1 MATIPTSALELAEG
15 KPNHMIEKVHSDQT
29 NAQKEAQIIK
39 SSPEHV
45 HDKLKSSAPTTSD
58 EDASGSIPA
67 EQTAKDATIEKLD
80 STLPTMKEVE
90 GCGSVEG
97 SDDNENPTAGST
109 EAKVD
114 QEPTEKIKQEE
125 GEKIAR
131 SEEIGDENTRDE
143 DDKISS
149 KEKIRGDESQDEDGI
164 DYEISE
170 GNDIA
175 YSEEAQEFCKRRAPN
190 RIKQFTQYFRIVDYR
205 MEHLER
211 ELEKLRGDDSKHK
224 PKDATEEMISKP
236 PEPPK
241 VIQGIRR
248 LNWSDYRLSSNPQE
262 ATRLDNPGVSQKFS
276 WEGLKVRPDMHQK
289 GRADLTKPSGDQ
301 QYTNGSPVSTQ
312 QHHVLE
318 VLIEDPGINKRRR
331 VRRHDSGE
339 FIIKLSNRDAKKYQE
354 RDPINVQNSKTTLQ
368 SPERVRLCSKPL
380 LVILSAIVDPAGP
393 PLWDNIPH
401 IVILRPFKLFVIY
414 ETEIRDA
421 LKDLEKK
428 WQSNNQISP
437 SEKASERKPKEQH
450 GEANNSNDEED
461 KRYETTVPNPLVDT
475 VVKTDTFEALAHLR
489 LLVEFFENDMK
500 STFALRKQINAKEN
514 CPIAFADL
522 WHLFE
527 HGQEVRTPDVNV
539 QVFKVAKFTGGRDL
553 LSDNIEPS
561 GPNVRTDT
569 DGGFFIECYHY
580 DFNGTKYGPVH
591 RLFEIRRY
599 EGVRDIT
606 SLQVYP
612 LSFDPEHKKGRTHLA
627 QRGEKFMALARVN
640 RTAHKTYRGL
650 SLDKHAEEIESPI
663 IVDFQ
668 LAIAKAGVEIPSIIY
683 ESKIDYDRRETYE
696 KYSRCGF
703 EGCNSADIIFQD
715 YSFDS
720 LLSETFL
727 TKQKVHLAP
736 VEDPE
741 ELGEDERILLP
752 CSVHGFVLRSRKW
765 RTFNIDD
772 VDDIKYS
779 SGFDDLVLPSG
790 HKETLEALVK
800 NHSREGSATG
810 KKRDN
815 KVSMDLVTGKGKGLI
830 ILLHGAPG
838 VGKTSTAECIAEKTE
853 RPLPQMGLDEA
864 DVFLTLRNQTDL
876 SRNAIVSVFL
886 RTLEYYSGIL
896 FLTTNRVG
904 ALDPAFKSRIHL
916 SLYYPKLTREVST
929 KIWKSHIR
937 KAKDYFENRGES
949 YTLHKREII
958 DFSKQHFKGLRKE
971 KAEPWNGRQIRN
983 AFQTAIALAE
993 HEAYMSGGKPKL
1005 TDRQFH
1011 TVAHAS
1017 SEFEKYL
1024 RITHGRSES
1033 QLAEAAKIRTDDLDK
1048 AERKMAAITQRQRL
1062 RGLPKSED
1070 EPSDSD
1076 SEESS
1081 SSDTDDTS
1089 SSEESPPPRAN
1100 KKTKKKKKR
1109 KSQKVLSEDEAPV
1122 TKKSKK
1128 EKAKLESESEDEAP
1142 ARRKSKKGKAK
1153 QESTSEDEATPTKRI
1168 KKEKKGKKGKKDPSS
1183 DEERDSS
1190 DMDKK
1195 MEKAAQEVQGKEKA
1209 KTTSKSFK

>member
-1 MATIPTSALELAEG
+1 ML
-15 KPNHMIEKVHSDQT
+15 
-29 NAQKEAQIIK
+29 
-39 SSPEHV
+39 
-45 HDKLKSSAPTTSD
+45 
-58 EDASGSIPA
+58 
-67 EQTAKDATIEKLD
+67 
-80 STLPTMKEVE
+80 
-90 GCGSVEG
+90 
-97 SDDNENPTAGST
+97 
-109 EAKVD
+109 
-114 QEPTEKIKQEE
+114 
-125 GEKIAR
+125 
-131 SEEIGDENTRDE
+131 
-143 DDKISS
+143 
-149 KEKIRGDESQDEDGI
+149 I
-164 DYEISE
+164 D
-170 GNDIA
+170 
-175 YSEEAQEFCKRRAPN
+175 CK
-190 RIKQFTQYFRIVDYR
+190 
-205 MEHLER
+205 
-211 ELEKLRGDDSKHK
+211 
-224 PKDATEEMISKP
+224 
-236 PEPPK
+236 
-241 VIQGIRR
+241 
-248 LNWSDYRLSSNPQE
+248 
-262 ATRLDNPGVSQKFS
+262 
-276 WEGLKVRPDMHQK
+276 
-289 GRADLTKPSGDQ
+289 
-301 QYTNGSPVSTQ
+301 
-312 QHHVLE
+312 
-318 VLIEDPGINKRRR
+318 
-331 VRRHDSGE
+331 
-339 FIIKLSNRDAKKYQE
+339 
-354 RDPINVQNSKTTLQ
+354 
-368 SPERVRLCSKPL
+368 
-380 LVILSAIVDPAGP
+380 
-393 PLWDNIPH
+393 
-401 IVILRPFKLFVIY
+401 
-414 ETEIRDA
+414 
-421 LKDLEKK
+421 
-428 WQSNNQISP
+428 
-437 SEKASERKPKEQH
+437 
-450 GEANNSNDEED
+450 
-461 KRYETTVPNPLVDT
+461 
-475 VVKTDTFEALAHLR
+475 
-489 LLVEFFENDMK
+489 
-500 STFALRKQINAKEN
+500 
-514 CPIAFADL
+514 
-522 WHLFE
+522 
-527 HGQEVRTPDVNV
+527 
-539 QVFKVAKFTGGRDL
+539 
-553 LSDNIEPS
+553 
-561 GPNVRTDT
+561 
-569 DGGFFIECYHY
+569 
-580 DFNGTKYGPVH
+580 
-591 RLFEIRRY
+591 
-599 EGVRDIT
+599 
-606 SLQVYP
+606 
-612 LSFDPEHKKGRTHLA
+612 
-627 QRGEKFMALARVN
+627 
-640 RTAHKTYRGL
+640 
-650 SLDKHAEEIESPI
+650 IESPI

-668 LAIAKAGVEIPSIIY
+668 LAIIKADIQIPSINY
-683 ESKIDYDRRETYE
+683 ESKINYDRRETYE
-696 KYSRCGF
+696 AYLSCGF
-703 EGCNSADIIFQD
+703 EGCNSLDDVFHD
-715 YSFDS
+715 FSFDIA
-720 LLSETFL
+720 LGDNFL
-727 TKQKVHLAP
+727 NKQKPHLAP

-800 NHSREGSATG
+800 NHLREGSAIG
-810 KKRDN
+810 KKRN
-815 KVSMDLVTGKGKGLI
+815 SKVSMDLVTGKGKGLI

-853 RPLPQMGLDEA
+853 RPLFPITCGDLGESAIQIEEGLEQNFSLAHRWGCVLLLDEA

-949 YTLHKREII
+949 YTLHKRVII

-993 HEAYMSGGKPKL
+993 HEAYMTGGKPKL

-1100 KKTKKKKKR
+1100 KKTKKKKKQ
-1109 KSQKVLSEDEAPV
+1109 KSQKGLSEDEAPV

-1128 EKAKLESESEDEAP
+1128 EKAKFESESKDEAP

-1168 KKEKKGKKGKKDPSS
+1168 KKEKKGKKGKKNPSS
-1183 DEERDSS
+1183 NKERDSS